1 MIAKNI
7 VYSVI
12 RTADQKRYKGVVRMQ
27 PQSKVAYTYDRALK
41 NAREQA
47 EAIVGAYRERGI
59 RDPIVTGKQCF

>member
-59 RDPIVTGKQCF
+59 RARAVKGVDHV